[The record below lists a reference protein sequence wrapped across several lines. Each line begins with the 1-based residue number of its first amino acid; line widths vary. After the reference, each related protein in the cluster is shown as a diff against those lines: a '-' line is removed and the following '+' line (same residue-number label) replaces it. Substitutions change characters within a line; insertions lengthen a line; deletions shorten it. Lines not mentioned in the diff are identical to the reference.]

1 MPASNNP
8 GSNSSANAATASALF
23 LREAEVRR
31 GIELLYFGHSHL
43 MRSIN
48 DMLTREQLGRAHH
61 RALYFIARKPGLVI
75 SDLLALLGITKQSLS
90 RVIKDL
96 EERQLLTLQTGR
108 HDRRQK
114 ELHLT
119 ATGTALEAKLF
130 TEMRARMAAAYGDA
144 GQDAVT
150 GFWRVCEGLIPP
162 NERRR
167 IADLQSG

>member
-1 MPASNNP
+1 MPVPNNP
-8 GSNSSANAATASALF
+8 SNIHSANPATASALF

-43 MRSIN
+43 MRSID
-48 DMLTREQLGRAHH
+48 DMLTAENLGRAHH
-61 RALYFIARKPGLVI
+61 RALYFVARKPGLVI
-75 SDLLALLGITKQSLS
+75 SDLIALLGITKQSLS

-96 EERQLLTLQTGR
+96 EERSLLTLQTGR

-119 ATGTALEAKLF
+119 ATGSELEAKLF
-130 TEMRARMAAAYGDA
+130 AEMRGQMASAYGDA

-150 GFWRVCEGLIPP
+150 GFWRVCEGLIPM